1 MLGEIW
7 SGVQDVVKKKKTE
20 DVVVETSS
28 DQLSADGS

>member
-7 SGVQDVVKKKKTE
+7 SGVQDVVKKKTE